1 VNTEI
6 APSLPALGGKTIAH
20 IVLKKGSSPTGQL
33 FLVFTDGTY
42 YEFYS
47 GSPIDGTTSFDGG
60 GLAAAIRYMAPRQ
73 RIVFQC

>member
-1 VNTEI
+1 MNTEI
-6 APSLPALGGKTIAH
+6 APILPHLVGKTIAH
-20 IVLKKGSSPTGQL
+20 IVLKDGESPRGQL

-47 GSPIDGTTSFDGG
+47 GSSIDGTTSFDDG

-73 RIVFQC
+73 KIVFQC

>member
-6 APSLPALGGKTIAH
+6 APILPALVGKTIAH
-20 IVLKKGSSPTGQL
+20 IVLKEGSSPTGQL

-47 GSPIDGTTSFDGG
+47 ESSIDGTTSFDGG

-73 RIVFQC
+73 KIVFQC